1 MENTNRLATGSLIQ
15 LSCAWFSGG
24 WLLFSCMANTK
35 LVHNFLFNLM
45 LVVGGVC
52 ASQAGGQ
59 AQWRYASVIS
69 SAALDATTDLGSSM
83 QKIQIATAK
92 RTITL
97 IGNTY
102 NLCLSM
108 ALKCVHREHPSMPN
122 CIPTWSMLCMTCQRW
137 RTSSTQ
143 SLLKTAITL
152 GGLTPLKVFLDQL
165 LWSLFGF
172 LKCPVFCQRKVTLVI
187 HFLSSQTYS

>member
-1 MENTNRLATGSLIQ
+1 MENTNRLVTGSLIQ

-35 LVHNFLFNLM
+35 LVHNFLFNLQM

-52 ASQAGGQ
+52 ASQPGGQ

-83 QKIQIATAK
+83 QIIQIATAK

-97 IGNTY
+97 IGNTMCV
-102 NLCLSM
+102 CLWHWRVSTGNTQ
-108 ALKCVHREHPSMPN
+108 ACQTVFQPEACCVWLVDVKGGEYHPP
-122 CIPTWSMLCMTCQRW
+122 R
-137 RTSSTQ
+137 
-143 SLLKTAITL
+143 
-152 GGLTPLKVFLDQL
+152 V
-165 LWSLFGF
+165 
-172 LKCPVFCQRKVTLVI
+172 
-187 HFLSSQTYS
+187 Y